1 MAISNYTGYYVR
13 KYRDSKGWHTEKGK
27 TSQFETFT
35 SIDKS
40 GYETVKIPTDT
51 LVVSAGERNNVY
63 AKYEPG
69 KVFLSR
75 YFTYND
81 LFERSYLEGFRQFIL
96 DCYNSRLDE
105 YYAAIYSLTSDANI
119 FFTSLDGQ
127 YIFPILKVV
136 CGKASYKA
144 QHIFAARYV
153 GIGLDFM
160 KCKYKPEEIDYVSE
174 DSKEGYFTKKDTGE
188 TLSKGTDYYISTA
201 PINYDAAILS
211 YTGSNVTL
219 VTLEQLELGIINFF
233 ESLYRIRLHINSS
246 ANTAPLNSSNYNGKY
261 YFFSYKNACPTSST
275 YSQQK
280 WGSFFVDV
288 RNVPRYNNVGFNRL
302 NDGITNYNIVTIK
315 WGEGPEASDPFEEKD
330 PNEDDPGHGPGQNPG
345 DSGGDGNHD
354 NTSDEIKPP
363 NVPSL
368 SGAGA
373 GLFTIYNPTNS
384 ELMQLAQKL
393 WQPDALTAILQYFT
407 NPMDTILG
415 LSIVPVA
422 PRGGTRANIYLG
434 VYDTQV
440 TANVVDSDYV
450 IVDCGTIPIE
460 RYWGSY
466 LDYDPYTKISCYL
479 PYIGEIDVNPDQVM
493 QKNVSV
499 KYYVNVVT
507 GDIVAMLCADGS
519 VIYTAAGNCIRQ
531 LPLSNNDYSAIINT
545 AVSAVS
551 TLAMAAATS
560 GVGNAAIAGAQEA
573 GKSTELLDAKQTAN
587 SVGSGGSLIHDVMN
601 AKFHYQHAGA
611 IGTGSGQLSYQT
623 PYLTIERPNLDL
635 ANNYKAF
642 VGYPCNKTMALS
654 SCHGFTQIEATRL
667 SISGATDAEIAEI
680 TTLLVGGVII

>member
-1 MAISNYTGYYVR
+1 MRVSDYRAFYKR
-13 KYRDSKGWHTEKGK
+13 QYRDSKGWHTEECEA
-27 TSQFETFT
+27 SQFQKWT
-35 SIDKS
+35 SLPEC
-40 GYETVKIPTDT
+40 GYERQSVLYTQPRIT
-51 LVVSAGERNNVY
+51 AGQDDNNY
-63 AKYEPG
+63 AIYEPAS
-69 KVFLSR
+69 VYLNER
-75 YFTYND
+75 YYTYKD
-81 LFERSYLEGFRQFIL
+81 LFNESYLEGFRQFIL
-96 DCYNSRLDE
+96 DCYNSNQKTTVKR
-105 YYAAIYSLTSDANI
+105 IYGLTSDAYI
-119 FFTSLDGQ
+119 FTKNLAGE
-127 YIFPILKVV
+127 YIFPLLQVY
-136 CGKASYKA
+136 CGPGSFKDPNT
-144 QHIFAARYV
+144 FAARTV
-153 GIGLDFM
+153 TINLSFM
-160 KCKYKPEEIDYVSE
+160 RCKYKPEEIEFDETDLDNYVI
-174 DSKEGYFTKKDTGE
+174 KKKDTGE
-188 TLSKGTDYYISTA
+188 VLTRGTGYDYDVQCDNGFGGGMLCYVSGAYNKI
-201 PINYDAAILS
+201 
-211 YTGSNVTL
+211 
-219 VTLEQLELGIINFF
+219 TLEQLKLGILNFY
-233 ESLYRIRLHINSS
+233 EALYNIRIHVIAPQSS
-246 ANTAPLNSSNYNGKY
+246 AISNAEQNGKY
-261 YFFSYKNACPTSST
+261 YFFQNQYSIPTSGN
-275 YSQQK
+275 YKQQK
-280 WGSFFVDV
+280 WGGFFVDV
-288 RNVPRYNNVGFNRL
+288 RNVPRYNVVGFNRIVESVVW
-302 NDGITNYNIVTIK
+302 NFITIE
-315 WGEGPEASDPFEEKD
+315 WGEGPEANDPFKEPD
-330 PNEDDPGHGPGQNPG
+330 PNDKDPGHGPGQNPG

-373 GLFTIYNPTNS
+373 GLFTIYNPSMT
-384 ELMQLAQKL
+384 ELRLLSQKL
-393 WQPDALTAILQYFT
+393 WSPDALQAILQYFT
-407 NPMDTILG
+407 NPMDSILG
-415 LSIVPVA
+415 LSIVPVK
-422 PRGGTRANIYLG
+422 PKGGTTANIYLG
-434 VYDTQV
+434 LYNTEV

-611 IGTGSGQLSYQT
+611 IGTGSGQLSYQI

-635 ANNYKAF
+635 ADNYKGF

>member
-40 GYETVKIPTDT
+40 GYETVQIPTDT

-105 YYAAIYSLTSDANI
+105 YYASIYSLTSDANI

-144 QHIFAARYV
+144 PHIFAARYV
-153 GIGLDFM
+153 CIGLDFM
-160 KCKYKPEEIDYVSE
+160 KCKYKPEEIELVSE
-174 DSKEGYFTKKDTGE
+174 DSKEAYFTKKDTGE
-188 TLSKGTDYYISTA
+188 TLSKGSDYYISTA

-211 YTGSNVTL
+211 YTGSNVTSI
-219 VTLEQLELGIINFF
+219 TPEQLELGIINFF

-246 ANTAPLNSSNYNGKY
+246 ANTTPLNASNYNGKY
-261 YFFSYKNACPTSST
+261 YFFSYKNACPTSKT

-422 PRGGTRANIYLG
+422 PRGGTRANIFLG

-440 TANVVDSDYV
+440 AANVVDSDYV

-519 VIYTAAGNCIRQ
+519 IIYTAAGNCIRQ

-635 ANNYKAF
+635 ADNYKGF

>member
-1 MAISNYTGYYVR
+1 MAISNYTGYYER

-40 GYETVKIPTDT
+40 GYETVQIPTDT
-51 LVVSAGERNNVY
+51 LVVSAGERNNIY

-105 YYAAIYSLTSDANI
+105 YYASIYSLTSDANI

-144 QHIFAARYV
+144 PNIFAARCV

-188 TLSKGTDYYISTA
+188 TLSKDSDYYISTA

-211 YTGSNVTL
+211 YTGSNVTS

-246 ANTAPLNSSNYNGKY
+246 ANTTPLNASNYNGKY

-302 NDGITNYNIVTIK
+302 NDGITNYNIVKIK

-330 PNEDDPGHGPGQNPG
+330 PNEEDPGHGPGQNPG

-354 NTSDEIKPP
+354 NTSDKIKPP

-393 WQPDALTAILQYFT
+393 WSPDALTAILQYFT

-422 PRGGTRANIYLG
+422 PRGGTRANIHLG
-434 VYDTQV
+434 VYNTEV
-440 TANVVDSDYV
+440 AANVVDSDYV

-493 QKNVSV
+493 QKNVSI

-573 GKSTELLDAKQTAN
+573 GQSTELLEAKQTAN

-635 ANNYKAF
+635 ADNYKGF

>member
-1 MAISNYTGYYVR
+1 MAISNYTGYYER

-40 GYETVKIPTDT
+40 GYETVRIPTDT

-105 YYAAIYSLTSDANI
+105 YYASIYSLTSDTNI

-144 QHIFAARYV
+144 PHIFAARYV

-188 TLSKGTDYYISTA
+188 TLSKGSDYYISTA

-211 YTGSNVTL
+211 YTGSNVTS

-246 ANTAPLNSSNYNGKY
+246 ANTTPLNASNYNGKY

-393 WQPDALTAILQYFT
+393 WEPDALTAILQYFT

-422 PRGGTRANIYLG
+422 PRGGTRANIHLG
-434 VYDTQV
+434 VYNTEV
-440 TANVVDSDYV
+440 AANVVDSDYV

-493 QKNVSV
+493 QKNVSI

-573 GKSTELLDAKQTAN
+573 GQSTELLEAKQTAN

-635 ANNYKAF
+635 ADNYKGF

>member
-40 GYETVKIPTDT
+40 GYETVQIPTDT

-105 YYAAIYSLTSDANI
+105 YYASIYSLTSDANI

-144 QHIFAARYV
+144 PNIFAARYV
-153 GIGLDFM
+153 CIGLDFM
-160 KCKYKPEEIDYVSE
+160 KCKYKPEEIELVSE
-174 DSKEGYFTKKDTGE
+174 DSKEAYFTKKDTGE
-188 TLSKGTDYYISTA
+188 TLSKGSDYYISTA
-201 PINYDAAILS
+201 PINYDASILS
-211 YTGSNVTL
+211 YTGSNVTS

-246 ANTAPLNSSNYNGKY
+246 ANTTPLNASNYNGKY
-261 YFFSYKNACPTSST
+261 YFFSYKNACPTSKT

-422 PRGGTRANIYLG
+422 PRGGTRANIFLG

-440 TANVVDSDYV
+440 AANVVDSDYV

-635 ANNYKAF
+635 ADNYKGF